1 MKKKVVWLPYDLD
14 TAVGINN
21 EGALVFGYELEDTDQ
36 TESGADVYNG
46 QDSVVWNN
54 IRMAF
59 HDELAAMYKTLRS
72 TGALSYAK
80 VEEAFENHQS
90 KWPETIFNED
100 AWFKYIQPL
109 TENGSGAYL
118 AMLQGSKE
126 QQRKWWLYNRFR
138 YIDSK
143 YNAGDALSDLIQ
155 IRGYAKANVTITPYA
170 DIYPTVKYGSYLV
183 QERGHRNVATTLTC
197 PLDNV
202 NDTEI
207 YIYSASQLS
216 SVGDL
221 SGFKIGFA
229 DFSMATKLQELKV
242 GSTETG
248 YENANLGANANTFT
262 LGNNVL
268 LKKLEMQNCVAFG
281 TGNQKTLDISGCTNI
296 EEVYL
301 DGTALQGVTL
311 PNGGVLKKLHV
322 PGTLTNLTIINQ
334 PQLSEFV
341 MPSYSNISS
350 LRLENV
356 GSAIDMQTMLMAI
369 PATSR
374 VRLIGID
381 WECDDTDEIDDL
393 FDQLDLMRGLDENGN
408 NMESAQI
415 SGTIHVPSI
424 TGAKLE
430 EYNSRYGYIDIEY
443 DHITSYL
450 KYYTWDGG
458 TLLYSEAVN
467 DGGDGGT
474 YSGQPTRE
482 ATERASYSFIGW
494 SLSTDSTQVD
504 ANWYKAVTTDRKV
517 YAAYS
522 VTGLTY
528 LKYYNYDGSEL
539 LYTETIQN
547 GGDGGTYTGQP
558 ARTATERAEYTFV
571 GWNSSQDSTT
581 NDPNCTKTV
590 STDRDIYAAYS
601 VTNLT
606 YLSYYTYD
614 GSELLT
620 KQTIRNGGNG
630 TYSGTPARASTAQ
643 FSYTFVGWN
652 RNIYGTSAD
661 ATATQGISADRSVY
675 AAYSATV
682 RTYTVYFY
690 NGSTLLQTIQNVQ
703 YGASAT
709 YTGATPVHSDPENY
723 VFNGWEPAPNNI
735 SGNTTC
741 QVKWKFIGS
750 KTRQTLDKTIKLV
763 NSSDITSVG
772 DYTFAYCSSITTV
785 SLPAATT
792 IGDGAFYSCN
802 NIKTL
807 SIPLVTTIGERA
819 FEACRSLTEV
829 NLPLASS
836 IGDSA
841 FQFCEN
847 INTVNLPT
855 ATFIGS
861 SAFIYC
867 YAITSLNI
875 PNATAIGG
883 SAFYS
888 CIELS
893 ALNLPSATSIGQFA
907 FEECRKLATVSLPV
921 ATTIA
926 AYAFDNCSSLTNVS
940 LPVATSIG
948 QAAFRSCRSL
958 TSVYLPVATTIGSNA
973 FGNCSILTGVS
984 LPVATSIGS
993 GAFYYCNSLSE
1004 LYVLASSICTL
1015 GNTGAL
1021 SYTPMSLSSYLGYF
1035 GSIYVPESLVNAYK
1049 TATNWSVYSARITA
1063 YTGE

>member
-21 EGALVFGYELEDTDQ
+21 EGALVFGYELEDIDQ

-59 HDELAAMYKTLRS
+59 HDELTEMYKTLRS

-90 KWPETIFNED
+90 KWPETVFNED

-109 TENGSGAYL
+109 IEDGSGAYL

-155 IRGYAKANVTITPYA
+155 IRGYAKSNITITPYA

-322 PGTLTNLTIINQ
+322 PSTLTNLTIINQ
-334 PQLSEFV
+334 PLLTEFV

-356 GSAIDMQTMLMAI
+356 GSAIDMRTMLMAI

-374 VRLIGID
+374 VRLIDID

-408 NMESAQI
+408 NMDSAQV

-424 TGAKLE
+424 TGAKLA

-450 KYYTWDGG
+450 KYYTWDGS

-467 DGGDGGT
+467 DGGDGGS
-474 YSGQPTRE
+474 YSGQPTRA

-504 ANWYKAVTTDRKV
+504 ADWYKEITTDRNV

-528 LKYYNYDGSEL
+528 LNYYNYDGTEL

-571 GWNSSQDSTT
+571 GWNTSQDATAADS
-581 NDPNCTKTV
+581 NCTKAV
-590 STDRDIYAAYS
+590 ATDRDIYAAYS
-601 VTNLT
+601 VTSLT
-606 YLSYYTYD
+606 YLSYYNYD
-614 GSELLT
+614 GSELIT
-620 KQTIRNGGNG
+620 TETIRNGGNG
-630 TYSGTPARASTAQ
+630 TYSGTPARTSTAQ
-643 FSYTFVGWN
+643 YSYTFVGWN
-652 RNIYGTSAD
+652 RNTNATSAD
-661 ATATQGISADRSVY
+661 ATATQGISSDRSVY
-675 AAYSATV
+675 AAYTATV
-682 RTYTVYFY
+682 RKYTVRFY
-690 NGSTLLQTIQNVQ
+690 NETTLLQTVQNVQ

-709 YTGATPVHSDPENY
+709 YTGATPVNSDPDNY
-723 VFNGWEPAPNNI
+723 EFGGWSPSPNNI
-735 SGNTTC
+735 TGDTTC
-741 QVKWKFIGS
+741 YAIWFFTGS
-750 KTRQTLDKTIKLV
+750 MTLQLIRKRIKEVDSSEITKVGKYAFYKCSLLSSV
-763 NSSDITSVG
+763 NLPATTSVG
-772 DYTFAYCSSITTV
+772 DYAFQDCTSLTTINLSTATTICSGAFYHCSALANVNLPVATTISMNAFISCDSLTSV
-785 SLPAATT
+785 SLPAAT
-792 IGDGAFYSCN
+792 
-802 NIKTL
+802 
-807 SIPLVTTIGERA
+807 
-819 FEACRSLTEV
+819 
-829 NLPLASS
+829 S
-836 IGDSA
+836 IGGMA
-841 FQFCEN
+841 FGYCSR
-847 INTVNLPT
+847 ITTVNLPS
-855 ATFIGS
+855 ATIIGQ
-861 SAFIYC
+861 
-867 YAITSLNI
+867 
-875 PNATAIGG
+875 

-888 CIELS
+888 CS
-893 ALNLPSATSIGQFA
+893 AITSISLPMAKSIGNNA
-907 FEECRKLATVSLPV
+907 FKGCTSLTTVSLPEV
-921 ATTIA
+921 TLISSS
-926 AYAFDNCSSLTNVS
+926 AFAECKKLSK
-940 LPVATSIG
+940 
-948 QAAFRSCRSL
+948 
-958 TSVYLPVATTIGSNA
+958 VYI
-973 FGNCSILTGVS
+973 
-984 LPVATSIGS
+984 
-993 GAFYYCNSLSE
+993 
-1004 LYVLASSICTL
+1004 LASSKCSL
-1015 GNTGAL
+1015 QL
-1021 SYTPMSLSSYLGYF
+1021 YTFNSTPLCSSSYLGYF
-1035 GSIYVPESLVNAYK
+1035 GSIYVPESLVEEYRSMS
-1049 TATNWSVYSARITA
+1049 TLSSLSARIVA
-1063 YTGE
+1063 YTGG